1 MKQSIVTMKQSIA
14 TGTQYTDTQKA
25 WALSMYRSGLTSSE
39 VERKTKVKAA
49 YVRTL
54 SKRLNG
60 TLEQIKPVPVS
71 IDSLVSIKETPA
83 AIVAEKMET
92 KRYSITI
99 LDVVFFSTTLTTC
112 AGLVT
117 LLQLW
122 GLPVA
127 IVYSLILMDA
137 MNTAKNPSAKKS
149 AETAAGAVVVF
160 EIIAAGVHIYLF
172 NNLLWANCKSLPF
185 DMSQKI
191 INGQWTWPN
200 SDKPFLIAVAIA
212 LLLSGSAVYAIHK
225 SILTAKEL

>member
-1 MKQSIVTMKQSIA
+1 MKQA
-14 TGTQYTDTQKA
+14 TATAKQYTETQKA
-25 WALSMYRSGLTSSE
+25 WAVGMYRNGSTSSE
-39 VERKTKVKAA
+39 VEVKTKVKAA

-54 SKRLNG
+54 SKRIGG
-60 TLEQIKPVPVS
+60 TIGAVDSFINAPVLPVS
-71 IDSLVSIKETPA
+71 INETPA
-83 AIVAEKMET
+83 PIVAEKIET

-112 AGLVT
+112 AGIVT

-127 IVYSLILMDA
+127 LVYSLILIDA
-137 MNTAKNPSAKKS
+137 MNTAKNPAAKKS

-160 EIIAAGVHIYLF
+160 EVIAAAVHIYLF
-172 NNLLWANCKSLPF
+172 NTVLWANFKSLPF

-191 INGQWTWPN
+191 INGQWVWPN

-212 LLLSGSAVYAIHK
+212 VVLSGSAVYAIHK
-225 SILTAKEL
+225 SIISAKEC